1 MKTIKR
7 ILMVTLILTMLSSV
21 CYGSVTDDSIQPFN
35 LTVMRF
41 TPSFTIDSD
50 GSATGTLKVKPNGEG
65 VLDEVVALFEV
76 EHIES
81 GEQVFRQSKG
91 LTYSSSKGEFSGSVT
106 FNVVDR
112 GSYSMEIT
120 FYCYSE
126 DRLIETLRTGLIERT
141 Y

>member
-1 MKTIKR
+1 LKMIKR
-7 ILMVTLILTMLSSV
+7 MLMMTLILAMLSSV
-21 CYGSVTDDSIQPFN
+21 CYGAVPEDTVQPFN

-65 VLDEVVALFEV
+65 VLDEVVALFDV
-76 EHIES
+76 EYVDS
-81 GEQVFRQSKG
+81 GERVFRQSKG
-91 LTYSSSKGEFSGSVT
+91 LTYSSAKGEFSGSVT
-106 FNVVDR
+106 FDVEDR
-112 GSYSMEIT
+112 GAYCMEIT

-126 DRLIETLRTGLIERT
+126 DRLIETIRPDEMVRM